1 MNGRP
6 RPAPLVLRGRTFDA
20 GHPAIMAVIN
30 RTPDSF
36 YAPARQLADDSVE
49 AAVRRAAEDGA
60 DIIDIGGV
68 KAGYGENVSTKEE
81 LRRVVGA
88 VDWIR
93 GEFPDIIISV
103 DTWRAE
109 VARQVAGVGAD
120 VINDTWGGYEPRL
133 RTIAAEHGLGLV
145 CSHAGGLE
153 PRTDPHRTSYG
164 LTTTGVLDDVLESL
178 GSAAHDAAEAGVPRE
193 RIMLDPT
200 LDFGKN
206 TRHGLTLLRH
216 TSRLVALGFPVLMAL
231 SRKDFIGETLGLD
244 DPGDRLEGTLAA
256 TAVAA
261 WQGATVFRTHD
272 ARATRHVIDTVAS
285 IRGDREPAV
294 SVRGLA

>member
-1 MNGRP
+1 MSEIV

-20 GHPAIMAVIN
+20 AHPAVMAVIN

-36 YAPARQLADDSVE
+36 YAPARQLADDSAE
-49 AAVRRAAEDGA
+49 AAVRRAADDGA
-60 DIIDIGGV
+60 EIIDIGGV
-68 KAGYGENVSTKEE
+68 KAGYGEDVSTEEE

-93 GEFPDIIISV
+93 GEFPDVIISV

-120 VINDTWGGYEPRL
+120 LINDTWGGYEPRL

-145 CSHAGGLE
+145 CSHAGGLK
-153 PRTDPHRTSYG
+153 PRTDPHRMYYG
-164 LTTTGVLDDVLESL
+164 QATTGVLDDVVESL
-178 GSAAHDAAEAGVPRE
+178 GRAAHDAVAAGVPPE

-216 TSRLVALGFPVLMAL
+216 TSSLVDLGFPVLMAL

-272 ARATRHVIDTVAS
+272 VRATRHVIDTVAS
-285 IRGDREPAV
+285 IRGDRPPSV